1 MRQRFIQDPETGEL
15 IPADE
20 YRPKAATHH
29 YVMPD
34 IQGYR
39 SMASG
44 EYITSRSRH
53 REELKRHGLIEVG
66 NEIKAA
72 TTHAPKPPDRELRRR
87 QIAEVLNN
95 R

>member
-1 MRQRFIQDPETGEL
+1 MRYRFIQDPETGEL

-34 IQGYR
+34 IHGYR

-66 NEIKAA
+66 NEIRAA
-72 TTHAPKPPDRELRRR
+72 TTNRPKPVDRELRRR
-87 QIAEVLNN
+87 QIADALNN